1 MNVLLSHR
9 KTLGNIIQTM
19 KHMQL
24 QIVGKMIQLLLNCVE
39 RVERIERSWD
49 GAR

>member
-9 KTLGNIIQTM
+9 NTHIIQNM

-24 QIVGKMIQLLLNCVE
+24 QIVGKMIQLFLNCVE
-39 RVERIERSWD
+39 RIEPIKRSWD

>member
-9 KTLGNIIQTM
+9 NTLGNIIQNM

-24 QIVGKMIQLLLNCVE
+24 QIVGKMIQLFLNCVE
-39 RVERIERSWD
+39 RIEPIKRSWD